1 MIYFQVVKVEVCSFE
16 NPSFVLQIDTYCRA
30 VPQLWSIWI
39 LGENSGS
46 YYISV
51 TLQGWLQ
58 GEGSG
63 ACSAGRAAD
72 PSTTTTAK
80 QVLPSL
86 RGLAGEGRTWKRLKQ
101 QQSKHHCAWTC
112 VCVQCVCA
120 RLVAHKVFSSCH
132 KPQTFIN
139 SVLLRTSRLSRDS
152 RTVSYVRSYDIIAFV
167 GRVYD
172 IVASNA

>member
-51 TLQGWLQ
+51 TVTLQGWLQ
-58 GEGSG
+58 GEGSD

-72 PSTTTTAK
+72 TSTTTTAK
-80 QVLPSL
+80 ASPAKPA
-86 RGLAGEGRTWKRLKQ
+86 LAGRGGANLKEA
-101 QQSKHHCAWTC
+101 KAAT
-112 VCVQCVCA
+112 
-120 RLVAHKVFSSCH
+120 K
-132 KPQTFIN
+132 
-139 SVLLRTSRLSRDS
+139 
-152 RTVSYVRSYDIIAFV
+152 
-167 GRVYD
+167 
-172 IVASNA
+172 